1 MILNSPYITGSL
13 TVTGNT
19 TLMGALT
26 VTGSLSGTA
35 ATASFALTLG
45 GTGSV
50 GFATTGAFSATS
62 GSASSRLTQIE
73 QVYATTGSNSFRATQ
88 SITGSLTV
96 TGQIIAQTLNVQQ
109 VTSSIVYSSGS
120 NVFGCD
126 INSRQTFT
134 GSFYQTGSIA
144 IFNSCVGIGTTNPAN
159 ILHISSSLPRLI
171 VDTSNRYAVFNLY
184 ANGGEKSAYYWD
196 NVDNLTK
203 FESCTGYLFMTS
215 GSRIEALR
223 INNCGLVGFNTD
235 TFATTGL
242 AGSPVFLRSSC
253 INAGQTSMVLQDYRK
268 CNRWAIN
275 GQDGPDDFKLAI
287 YSTPTNSNDFTRR
300 FSIQQDGN
308 ISIGS
313 CTGAGAKLTV
323 VGAGT
328 GAAFSYGNTVAN
340 NLLHTVF
347 YGGWTGIGMDAS
359 TAGMRIAGDISEP
372 NPIVQFGYY
381 KGGTVN
387 NSCWCQKALITTTGV
402 GCFSGAVCST
412 LVQQNAAPF
421 FFATSLVDGA
431 AANGQVVVTYGT
443 IAASRGLHGY
453 CTTTGRMCACYDGV
467 YSFNWTYLYRSNTNA
482 CACIDDGYNLNGTF
496 YFGGNRY
503 RTGQL
508 SWGDGYVA
516 VKGAVSVYLAKGQY
530 FEVKTDNNGDTCIKF
545 YGAPTWGYLSGA
557 YIG

>member
-1 MILNSPYITGSL
+1 MQIQNALITGSFSY
-13 TVTGNT
+13 N
-19 TLMGALT
+19 GADLSNIT
-26 VTGSLSGTA
+26 SSNAYSASLSTRV
-35 ATASFALTLG
+35 S
-45 GTGSV
+45 
-50 GFATTGAFSATS
+50 
-62 GSASSRLTQIE
+62 QIE
-73 QVYATTGSNSFRATQ
+73 TVYATTGSNSFRATQ

-134 GSFYQTGSIA
+134 GSFYQTGSVA
-144 IFNSCVGIGTTNPAN
+144 SFSGCVGIGTNTPLN
-159 ILHISSSLPRLI
+159 ILHASSSLPRI
-171 VDTSNRYAVFNLY
+171 IADTSCRYAVFNLY

-215 GSRIEALR
+215 GSRIETLR
-223 INNCGLVGFNTD
+223 INNSGLVGFNTD
-235 TFATTGL
+235 TLTTAGL
-242 AGSPVFLRSSC
+242 AGSPIFIRSSC
-253 INAGQTSMVLQDYRK
+253 TNAGQTSMVLQDYRK

-275 GQDGPDDFKLAI
+275 AQDGPDDFKLAI
-287 YSTPTNSNDFTRR
+287 YSTPTNNNDFTRR

-308 ISIGS
+308 VSIGS
-313 CTGAGAKLTV
+313 CTGACAKLTV

-381 KGGTVN
+381 KGGIVD
-387 NSCWCQKALITTTGV
+387 NSCWCQKALITTTGTA
-402 GCFSGAVCST
+402 CFASTVCSSI
-412 LVQQNAAPF
+412 VQQNAAPF
-421 FFATSLVDGA
+421 FFATTLTDSSA
-431 AANGQVVVTYGT
+431 AAGQIVVKYGCV
-443 IAASRGLHGY
+443 AASRGFHGY
-453 CTTTGRMCACYDGV
+453 CNTTGRVCACYDGV
-467 YSFNWTYLYRSNTNA
+467 YTFNWAYLYRDATVA

-503 RTGQL
+503 KVWQAT
-508 SWGDGYVA
+508 WGDGYVA
-516 VKGAVSVYLAKGQY
+516 VKGSTTVYLAKGQY
-530 FEVKTDNNGDTCIKF
+530 FEVKTDNNGDSGIKF
-545 YGAPTWGYLSGA
+545 YGASTWGYFTGA